1 MSKKK
6 KYPLFHVGKNIPKND
21 KRNTPFVGEPNTNL
35 DTYDKRTGKLHQRRK
50 FGRDGNAYVDL
61 DVADDHKSYDHAHD
75 IHNRICRQKDR
86 QLNKKEKRELN
97 KAKRKRRF
105 WNDKK

>member
-1 MSKKK
+1 M
-6 KYPLFHVGKNIPKND
+6 HVETCTK
-21 KRNTPFVGEPNTNL
+21 L
-35 DTYDKRTGKLHQRRK
+35 DTYCKSNGKLHQRRK

-61 DVADDHKSYDHAHD
+61 DVADDHRPYDHAND

-97 KAKRKRRF
+97 KVKRKRRF